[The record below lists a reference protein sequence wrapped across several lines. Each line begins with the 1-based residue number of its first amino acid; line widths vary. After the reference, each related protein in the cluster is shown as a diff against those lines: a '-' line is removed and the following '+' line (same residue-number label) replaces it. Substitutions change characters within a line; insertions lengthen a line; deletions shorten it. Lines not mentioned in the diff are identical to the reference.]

1 MADLFREAPFGQLV
15 RILSGNRFF
24 HYPEEREDFHCPH
37 CYHVDVSLPSDK
49 NVEQSSD
56 SETNDVR
63 SVKATR
69 TTTRENELDLEKSA
83 TSSDPDAEDGQEQE
97 PARALG
103 LQRTQTLPYTNE
115 RLEIEKR
122 LEVERTKSKPILP
135 ARTADGTILVDWYN
149 TDDPANPQNWSQRK
163 KAFVAFQITIYTLA
177 VYMGSAIYTSSEL
190 LVMAR
195 FGVNESVASL
205 GLALY
210 VLGYGTGPLIWAPM
224 SEIPAFGRNLPY
236 IVTFAIFV
244 ILCVPTALVNNIGGL
259 LFLRFLQGFF
269 GSPCLANGGAT
280 MQDMYS
286 LLYLPFSVSVWVS
299 AMFAAPA
306 LGPMLSGFAVVAE
319 NWRWSLWEILWLA
332 GPVFLLWFFCLPETS
347 ASNILLR
354 RSMRLRKLSQNP
366 NISSQSQIDRRGLTA
381 SAIIFDALIKPFEI
395 MFKDPAVLFTNVYT
409 ALIYGIYYS
418 FFEVFPLVYGPL
430 YGFNIGE
437 TGVVFTCIVVG
448 CILAMGIYFYYLQ
461 FMLIPDILQNG
472 LRAQESRLRPALIFV
487 WGPMIGLFLFGWS
500 ANQNVH
506 WIVSVIGITIYALTV
521 YIISQCLFV
530 YIPMSYPQY
539 AASLFAGNDLCRSAF
554 AFAAVLFARPMFLK
568 LGIGKGVS
576 LLAGLSVLGIIG
588 MWLLY
593 LYGAKLRARSKFAQK

>member
-1 MADLFREAPFGQLV
+1 
-15 RILSGNRFF
+15 
-24 HYPEEREDFHCPH
+24 
-37 CYHVDVSLPSDK
+37 
-49 NVEQSSD
+49 
-56 SETNDVR
+56 
-63 SVKATR
+63 
-69 TTTRENELDLEKSA
+69 
-83 TSSDPDAEDGQEQE
+83 
-97 PARALG
+97 
-103 LQRTQTLPYTNE
+103 
-115 RLEIEKR
+115 
-122 LEVERTKSKPILP
+122 
-135 ARTADGTILVDWYN
+135 
-149 TDDPANPQNWSQRK
+149 
-163 KAFVAFQITIYTLA
+163 
-177 VYMGSAIYTSSEL
+177 
-190 LVMAR
+190 
-195 FGVNESVASL
+195 
-205 GLALY
+205 
-210 VLGYGTGPLIWAPM
+210 
-224 SEIPAFGRNLPY
+224 
-236 IVTFAIFV
+236 
-244 ILCVPTALVNNIGGL
+244 
-259 LFLRFLQGFF
+259 
-269 GSPCLANGGAT
+269 
-280 MQDMYS
+280 
-286 LLYLPFSVSVWVS
+286 
-299 AMFAAPA
+299 
-306 LGPMLSGFAVVAE
+306 
-319 NWRWSLWEILWLA
+319 
-332 GPVFLLWFFCLPETS
+332 
-347 ASNILLR
+347 
-354 RSMRLRKLSQNP
+354 
-366 NISSQSQIDRRGLTA
+366 
-381 SAIIFDALIKPFEI
+381 

-500 ANQNVH
+500 ANQNIH

>member
-24 HYPEEREDFHCPH
+24 PYPEERKDFHCPH
-37 CYHVDVSLPSDK
+37 CYHADASLPSEK
-49 NVEQSSD
+49 ILEQSSD
-56 SETNDVR
+56 NETTDVG
-63 SVKATR
+63 STKASRIATIDTR
-69 TTTRENELDLEKSA
+69 LDLEKSA
-83 TSSDPDAEDGQEQE
+83 TSSDPDTEDDQEQE

-103 LQRTQTLPYTNE
+103 LLRTQTLPYTNE
-115 RLEIEKR
+115 RLEIEKK
-122 LEVERTKSKPILP
+122 LEVERTKSRPILP
-135 ARTADGTILVDWYN
+135 ARTADGTILVDWYD
-149 TDDPANPQNWSQRK
+149 TDDAANPQNWSQKK
-163 KAFVAFQITIYTLA
+163 KAFVAFQITLYTFS
-177 VYMGSAIYTSSEL
+177 VYLGSAIYTSSEL

-195 FGVNESVASL
+195 FGVNGSVASL

-366 NISSQSQIDRRGLTA
+366 NISSQSQIDRRGLKA
-381 SAIIFDALIKPFEI
+381 STIAFDAMIKPFEI

-409 ALIYGIYYS
+409 ALVYGIYYS
-418 FFEVFPLVYGPL
+418 FFEVFPLVYPPL

-448 CILAMGIYFYYLQ
+448 CVLAMGIYFYYLQ
-461 FMLIPDILQNG
+461 YMLIPDILKNG

-487 WGPMIGLFLFGWS
+487 WGPLIGLFIFGWS
-500 ANQNVH
+500 ANKNVH

-554 AFAAVLFARPMFLK
+554 AFAAILFARPMFLK
-568 LGIGKGVS
+568 LGIGRGIS

>member
-15 RILSGNRFF
+15 RIFSGNRFF
-24 HYPEEREDFHCPH
+24 PYPEEREDFHCPH
-37 CYHVDVSLPSDK
+37 CYHADASLPSEK
-49 NVEQSSD
+49 IAEQSSD
-56 SETNDVR
+56 SEKINVGSTKASRIATND
-63 SVKATR
+63 TR
-69 TTTRENELDLEKSA
+69 LDLEKSA
-83 TSSDPDAEDGQEQE
+83 TSSDPDTEDEQEQE

-103 LQRTQTLPYTNE
+103 LLRTQTLPYTNE
-115 RLEIEKR
+115 RLEIEKK
-122 LEVERTKSKPILP
+122 LEVERTKSRPILP
-135 ARTADGTILVDWYN
+135 ARTADGTVLVDWYD
-149 TDDPANPQNWSQRK
+149 TDDAANPQNWSQKK
-163 KAFVAFQITIYTLA
+163 KAFVAFQITLYTFS

-366 NISSQSQIDRRGLTA
+366 NISSQSQIDRRGLKA
-381 SAIIFDALIKPFEI
+381 STIAFDAMIKPFEI

-409 ALIYGIYYS
+409 ALVYGIYYS
-418 FFEVFPLVYGPL
+418 FFEVFPLVYPPL

-448 CILAMGIYFYYLQ
+448 CVIAMGIYFYYLQ
-461 FMLIPDILQNG
+461 YMLIPDILKNG

-487 WGPMIGLFLFGWS
+487 WGPLIGLFIFGWS
-500 ANQNVH
+500 ANKNVH
-506 WIVSVIGITIYALTV
+506 WIVSVVGVTIYALTV

-554 AFAAVLFARPMFLK
+554 AFAAILFARPMFLK
-568 LGIGKGVS
+568 LGIGRGIS

>member
-1 MADLFREAPFGQLV
+1 
-15 RILSGNRFF
+15 
-24 HYPEEREDFHCPH
+24 
-37 CYHVDVSLPSDK
+37 
-49 NVEQSSD
+49 
-56 SETNDVR
+56 
-63 SVKATR
+63 
-69 TTTRENELDLEKSA
+69 
-83 TSSDPDAEDGQEQE
+83 
-97 PARALG
+97 
-103 LQRTQTLPYTNE
+103 
-115 RLEIEKR
+115 
-122 LEVERTKSKPILP
+122 
-135 ARTADGTILVDWYN
+135 
-149 TDDPANPQNWSQRK
+149 
-163 KAFVAFQITIYTLA
+163 
-177 VYMGSAIYTSSEL
+177 
-190 LVMAR
+190 
-195 FGVNESVASL
+195 
-205 GLALY
+205 
-210 VLGYGTGPLIWAPM
+210 
-224 SEIPAFGRNLPY
+224 
-236 IVTFAIFV
+236 
-244 ILCVPTALVNNIGGL
+244 
-259 LFLRFLQGFF
+259 
-269 GSPCLANGGAT
+269 
-280 MQDMYS
+280 
-286 LLYLPFSVSVWVS
+286 
-299 AMFAAPA
+299 MFAAPA